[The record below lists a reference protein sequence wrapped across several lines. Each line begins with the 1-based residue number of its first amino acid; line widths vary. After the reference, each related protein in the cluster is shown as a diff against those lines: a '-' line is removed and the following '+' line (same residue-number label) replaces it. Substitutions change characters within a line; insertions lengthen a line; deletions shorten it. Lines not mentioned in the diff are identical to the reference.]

1 MDRTTRS
8 LSLLLVT
15 LFVGS
20 LLSGAALELTKDEV
34 QPVLTEEPVVQAATS
49 PGHVVFGQ
57 YISSDNCPH
66 CAKPGGGSESNHN
79 LKQSNP
85 DEYVYITYMSQSYGS
100 TATARAGNVA
110 PYNWA
115 WTSSGAPI
123 HYMGDRTDSSNTQS
137 GASSSGTNYD
147 AMFTAGGGMHSTA
160 ADYKMT
166 ASISPNG
173 NVFDIAI
180 DYQYIGSGTAAS
192 NLNLYAAIVEE
203 DCTTHTY
210 NNMGSGY
217 LTHGYH
223 CWMGWLTAGN
233 TYKSASGGSG
243 SAFASVSPSSTAQ
256 SVTWSSVP
264 TSLIAGGTS
273 NAMVIGVLMSGS
285 SVSVG
290 GSSPHVY
297 HAVDS
302 TMGPK
307 MDIAVTDLRLTNDE
321 GGDAYVRGDM
331 ISLEADVKNVGDLD
345 YTSGGTLEFYYRN
358 GPSTTVIDST
368 TVPTLNA
375 ASGAPFL
382 TATASFDTSVL
393 PQNTWTTDFGARLT
407 GVTGESTVSNN
418 VAMTDME
425 HDRPPVAKTPQIIDT
440 NVVQRGEYL
449 TLLAKGDADDNV
461 DTIDTLSFEVEVS
474 PTGANT
480 WSDAIVAG
488 GDEIVYRDTA
498 QEGRKYILTP
508 IETMAAGMYD
518 VRTRTVDSRMQV
530 SAWSTASE
538 LFELANGIPRVIADP
553 VPSVMCDISTRVSMD
568 GHIVDAE
575 TPLADLV
582 VDSTS
587 PYFVA
592 WHPASEE
599 IEVLFPHDG
608 SCPLGQ
614 RGIEVT
620 VDDGGDYEGALPY
633 GTLQFN
639 VIENGQPRWAG
650 LPIQSVD
657 EGGSGSLGLADLL
670 TDTDD
675 SGNPAD
681 INDLTLSIIGNSNP
695 GVFNASIR
703 DAVLNFA
710 TVDDDVNGETV
721 LTLRASDGE
730 QYSDQ
735 TVTLRVNPINDAPRL
750 DLTDLE
756 TITIKRGKQMVINL
770 KNRMVDVDNPIEQA
784 FISVTPDEPG
794 AARYN
799 LLDGNMIIN
808 FEETG
813 DHTITVSTTDG
824 FDTNVYTIAVDVYDA
839 LPFYF
844 SKVDDGGGYMHVS
857 MVNTYIG
864 QSPTATLTLTE
875 TAPVFTNLDLT
886 VQLCSELTGLCYE
899 IRQVPLNVA
908 ASNVGWTQELDLRTS
923 GSQMRDYYQF
933 KMSASDEDGDDYKTL
948 GDGIKFLITEN
959 LPAPADM
966 DDEMLTVHVDNLNT
980 QIEALKT
987 SIEAGEGDVETM
999 TEELATLQADF
1010 DVACDDPRANCP
1022 EGNVESS
1029 TGDAAEGGLDTNVIL
1044 IVVGVLIIAALL
1056 GLMFM
1061 RGGRGDLDDVDTKW
1075 NDASLPFHDHEAN
1088 SMYGGAQAIFQQ
1100 PLVTPTPAV
1109 APVAAPTPAPVVAP
1123 VTPEGPPLPAGGLPA
1138 GWTMEQWA
1146 YYGHQY
1152 VPAVPAGPALPASGL
1167 PAGWTMEQWTHYG
1180 QQYLDSLNG

>member
-20 LLSGAALELTKDEV
+20 LLSGAALELTKEDL
-34 QPVLTEEPVVQAATS
+34 QPVLDDEPVVQAATS

-66 CAKPGGGSESNHN
+66 CYKAGGGSDSLHN
-79 LKQSNP
+79 LKGTNG
-85 DEYVYITYMSQSYGS
+85 DEFVYITYMSASYGD
-100 TATARAGNVA
+100 TDTARAGNTG
-110 PYNWA
+110 PYNWP
-115 WTSSGAPI
+115 WTTSGAPI
-123 HYMGDRTDSSNTQS
+123 AYFGDRTDASNTKS
-137 GASSSGTNYD
+137 GADSSGQNYD
-147 AMFTAGGGMHSTA
+147 SIYTAGAGMHPDVN
-160 ADYKMT
+160 DYKMT
-166 ASISPNG
+166 ATVSPNG

-180 DYQYIGSGTAAS
+180 DYQYIGSGTPAS

-203 DCTTHTY
+203 SCTTHTY
-210 NNMGSGY
+210 NSGGGSN
-217 LTHGYH
+217 LAHGYH

-243 SAFASVSPSSTAQ
+243 SAFESVSPTSTAQ
-256 SVTWSSVP
+256 SVSWTSVP

-285 SVSVG
+285 SVSLG
-290 GSSPHVY
+290 GSTAHVY

-321 GGDAYVRGDM
+321 GGDAYVRGDTL
-331 ISLEADVKNVGDLD
+331 SLEADVKNVGDLD
-345 YTSGGTLEFYYRN
+345 YTNGGTLEFFYRN

-375 ASGAPFL
+375 ASGSSFL
-382 TATASFDTSVL
+382 TATASFDSSVL
-393 PQNTWTTDFGARLT
+393 PENTWTTEFGARLT

-418 VAMTDME
+418 VANADME
-425 HDRPPVAKTPQIIDT
+425 HDRPPLAKTPQVIDT

-461 DTIDTLSFEVEVS
+461 DTIDTLTFEVEVS
-474 PTGANT
+474 PAGADT
-480 WSDAIVAG
+480 WSDTIVAG

-498 QEGRKYILTP
+498 QEGRKFILTP
-508 IETMAAGMYD
+508 EESMSAGTYD

-538 LFELANGIPRVIADP
+538 LFELANGLPQVVADP

-568 GHIVDAE
+568 GHISDPE

-582 VDSTS
+582 VDSDS
-587 PYFVA
+587 QYFVA
-592 WHPASEE
+592 WHPESEE
-599 IEVLFPHDG
+599 IEVLFPYDMG
-608 SCPLGQ
+608 CPLGQ
-614 RGIEVT
+614 RGIEIT
-620 VDDGGDYEGALPY
+620 VDDGAGYEGDLPY
-633 GTLQFN
+633 GTLLFN

-657 EGGSGSLGLADLL
+657 EGGSGSFSLVSSLS
-670 TDTDD
+670 DTDD

-681 INDLTLSIIGNSNP
+681 VGDLTLSIIDNSNP
-695 GVFNASIR
+695 EVFTASLR
-703 DAVLNFA
+703 GTMLNFE

-730 QYSDQ
+730 QSSDQ
-735 TVTLRVNPINDAPRL
+735 TITLRVNPINDAPRL

-756 TITIKRGKQMVINL
+756 SISIKRGKQMVVNL
-770 KNRMVDVDNPIEQA
+770 KNRMIDVDNPVEQA

-799 LLDGNMIIN
+799 LLDGNMIVN
-808 FEETG
+808 FDETG

-844 SKVDDGGGYMHVS
+844 SKVDDGSGFMHVS
-857 MVNTYIG
+857 LVNTYIG
-864 QSPTATLTLTE
+864 QSPTATLMLTDD
-875 TAPVFTNLDLT
+875 APVFTNMDLT
-886 VQLCSELTGLCYE
+886 VQLCSELTGVCFAVREEALD
-899 IRQVPLNVA
+899 VA
-908 ASNVGWTQELDLRTS
+908 ASNVGWTMDLELRDS

-933 KMSASDEDGDDYKTL
+933 KMSASDEDGDDYRTM

-966 DDEMLTVHVDNLNT
+966 EDAMLTAHVDNLNAK
-980 QIEALKT
+980 IETLKT
-987 SIEAGEGDVETM
+987 NIEAGEGDVEAM
-999 TEELATLQADF
+999 TEELANLQSDL

-1022 EGNVESS
+1022 EDSVES
-1029 TGDAAEGGLDTNVIL
+1029 TAGDSAEGGLDTNVIL
-1044 IVVGVLIIAALL
+1044 IVVGVLIVAALL

-1061 RGGRGDLDDVDTKW
+1061 RGGRGGLEDVDMKW
-1075 NDASLPFHDHEAN
+1075 SEASLPVHDAVAN
-1088 SMYGGAQAIFQQ
+1088 SMYGGAQEIFQQ
-1100 PLVTPTPAV
+1100 PLVAAAPVEAPAPAAV
-1109 APVAAPTPAPVVAP
+1109 APAAPA
-1123 VTPEGPPLPAGGLPA
+1123 GPPLPEGGLPA

-1146 YYGHQY
+1146 YYG
-1152 VPAVPAGPALPASGL
+1152 
-1167 PAGWTMEQWTHYG
+1167 
-1180 QQYLDSLNG
+1180 QQYLDSLNQ

>member
-1 MDRTTRS
+1 MERMTRS

-20 LLSGAALELTKDEV
+20 LLSGAAVELTKEDLH
-34 QPVLTEEPVVQAATS
+34 PVLSDEPVVQAATS

-66 CAKPGGGSESNHN
+66 CYKAGGGSESLHN
-79 LKQSNP
+79 LKGTNG
-85 DEYVYITYMSQSYGS
+85 DDFVYITYMSASYGD
-100 TATARAGNVA
+100 TDTARAGNVG
-110 PYNWA
+110 PYNWP
-115 WTSSGAPI
+115 WTTSGAPI
-123 HYMGDRTDSSNTQS
+123 AYFGDRTDASNTKS
-137 GASSSGTNYD
+137 GADTSGQNYD
-147 AMFTAGGGMHSTA
+147 SIYTAGAGMHPDVN
-160 ADYKMT
+160 DYKMT
-166 ASISPNG
+166 ATVSPNG

-180 DYQYIGSGTAAS
+180 DYQYIGSGTPAT

-203 DCTTHTY
+203 SCTTHTY
-210 NNMGSGY
+210 NSGGGTN
-217 LTHGYH
+217 LAHGYH
-223 CWMGWLTAGN
+223 CWMGWLTAGD
-233 TYKSASGGSG
+233 TYRSGSGGSG
-243 SAFASVSPSSTAQ
+243 SAFESVSPTSTAQ
-256 SVTWSSVP
+256 SVSWTSVP
-264 TSLIAGGTS
+264 TSLIAGGSS
-273 NAMVIGVLMSGS
+273 NAMVIGVLMSGN
-285 SVSVG
+285 SVSLG
-290 GSSPHVY
+290 GSTAHVY

-321 GGDAYVRGDM
+321 GGDAYVRGDTL
-331 ISLEADVKNVGDLD
+331 SLEADVKNVGDLD
-345 YTSGGTLEFYYRN
+345 YTNGGTLEFYYRN
-358 GPSTTVIDST
+358 GATSTVIDST

-375 ASGAPFL
+375 ASGSTFL

-393 PQNTWTTDFGARLT
+393 PENTWTTEFGARLT

-418 VAMTDME
+418 VATADME
-425 HDRPPVAKTPQIIDT
+425 HDRPPLAKTPQVIDT

-461 DTIDTLSFEVEVS
+461 DTIDTLTFEVEVS
-474 PTGANT
+474 PAGEAT

-498 QEGRKYILTP
+498 QEGRKFILTP
-508 IETMAAGMYD
+508 VETMSAGLYD

-530 SAWSTASE
+530 SDWSTASE
-538 LFELANGIPRVIADP
+538 LFELANGVPQVVADP
-553 VPSVMCDISTRVSMD
+553 VPSVMCDVSTRVSMD
-568 GHIVDAE
+568 GHISDPE

-582 VDSTS
+582 VDSSS

-592 WHPASEE
+592 WHAASEE
-599 IEVLFPHDG
+599 IEVLFPYDMG
-608 SCPLGQ
+608 CPLGQ

-620 VDDGGDYEGALPY
+620 VDDGAGYEGSLPY
-633 GTLQFN
+633 GTLLFN

-650 LPIQSVD
+650 LPIQTVD
-657 EGGSGSLGLADLL
+657 EGGSGSFSLVSSLS
-670 TDTDD
+670 DTDD

-681 INDLTLSIIGNSNP
+681 VGELTLSIIDNSNP
-695 GVFNASIR
+695 EVFSASLR
-703 DAVLNFA
+703 GTMLNFE

-730 QYSDQ
+730 QSSDQ
-735 TVTLRVNPINDAPRL
+735 TITLRVNPINDAPRL
-750 DLTDLE
+750 DLTDLDS
-756 TITIKRGKQMVINL
+756 ITIKRGKQMVVNL
-770 KNRMVDVDNPIEQA
+770 KNRMTDVDNPVDQA

-844 SKVDDGGGYMHVS
+844 SKVDDGSGYMHVS
-857 MVNTYIG
+857 LVDTYIG
-864 QSPTATLTLTE
+864 QSPTATLMLTDD
-875 TAPVFTNLDLT
+875 APVFTNMDLT

-899 IRQVPLNVA
+899 IREVPLDVA
-908 ASNVGWTQELDLRTS
+908 ASNVGWTLDLDLRES

-933 KMSASDEDGDDYKTL
+933 KMSAADEDGDDYKTL

-966 DDEMLTVHVDNLNT
+966 EDEMLTAHMENLNA

-987 SIEAGEGDVETM
+987 SIEAGEGDVEAM
-999 TEELATLQADF
+999 TEELSTLEGDLE
-1010 DVACDDPRANCP
+1010 VACDDPRANCP
-1022 EGNVESS
+1022 EDNVESS
-1029 TGDAAEGGLDTNVIL
+1029 AGDAAAGGLDTNVIL
-1044 IVVGVLIIAALL
+1044 IVVGVLIVAALL

-1061 RGGRGDLDDVDTKW
+1061 RGGRGGLEDVDMKW
-1075 NDASLPFHDHEAN
+1075 NDATLPVHDTVAN
-1088 SMYGGAQAIFQQ
+1088 SMYGGAQDIFQQ
-1100 PLVTPTPAV
+1100 PLVAAAPAPAPAPAV
-1109 APVAAPTPAPVVAP
+1109 AAPGV
-1123 VTPEGPPLPAGGLPA
+1123 PPLPATGLPA

-1146 YYGHQY
+1146 YYG
-1152 VPAVPAGPALPASGL
+1152 
-1167 PAGWTMEQWTHYG
+1167 
-1180 QQYLDSLNG
+1180 QQYLDAQNQ